1 MREDKI
7 KWKKVGYYLGISAG
21 SAQKAFK
28 RKLDIEKLGEIPV
41 IKKPRFDTP
50 VVLKIK
56 QMARENPKLAIR
68 EFGAKLAEEFPNKA
82 IPRPTTIHKILKEGG
97 FKMTKLLKK
106 TFIWPRNQLK
116 RLEFCKE
123 MAEYG
128 PAFWDT
134 VIWSDETSVRQCP
147 QGKDLLYRVHS
158 SSKIDDL
165 PVNAQIHSGGF
176 SVMFWGCFSKLGLG
190 PLVAIEGTMNAKN
203 YLELLRDTVLPEI
216 SAAGRP
222 MVFMQDNA
230 PCHKARVVM
239 DFLAENNIE
248 TLDWP
253 PQSPDMNPIENL
265 WAIIKKK
272 RQKKFGLPSCKG
284 DLIEQ
289 IFHIWDNIEPEL
301 VQKLANSANTRI
313 SEVLKLKGKVSKY

>member
-21 SAQKAFK
+21 SAQKEFK
-28 RKLDIEKLGEIPV
+28 RKMDIEELGEIPV
-41 IKKPRFDTP
+41 IKKRRFDTP

-56 QMARENPKLAIR
+56 QMARDNPKLAIR

-128 PAFWDT
+128 PVFWDT

-165 PVNAQIHSGGF
+165 PVNGQIHSGGF

-190 PLVAIEGTMNAKN
+190 PLVAVEGTMNAQN

-230 PCHKARVVM
+230 PCHKAHIVM
-239 DFLAENNIE
+239 NFLAEKNIE

-265 WAIIKKK
+265 WAIIKKR
-272 RQKKFGLPSCKG
+272 RQKKYGLPRGKA
-284 DLIEQ
+284 DIIEQ
-289 IFHIWDNIEPEL
+289 IFNIWDNIEPEL
-301 VQKLANSANTRI
+301 VQKLANSANKRI
-313 SEVLKLKGKVSKY
+313 NEVLKLKGKVSKY